1 MNTFTGVDA
10 NVPNSWQVTTHGG
23 QEGKNQNRN
32 WVLRLGLSHPVRLAR
47 KEVVTGSGTLASLG
61 KSWKSAVG

>member
-10 NVPNSWQVTTHGG
+10 NVPNSRQVTTHGG
-23 QEGKNQNRN
+23 QEGKNQNGN

-47 KEVVTGSGTLASLG
+47 K
-61 KSWKSAVG
+61 KW

>member
-10 NVPNSWQVTTHGG
+10 NVPNSRQVTTHGG

-47 KEVVTGSGTLASLG
+47 KEVVTSSGTLASLG

>member
-10 NVPNSWQVTTHGG
+10 NVPNSRQVTTHGG

-47 KEVVTGSGTLASLG
+47 KVVTGSGTLASLG